1 MNICPGCE
9 AEMDHGLELCAN
21 CAGER
26 AEGPAEGG
34 TESGI
39 EEAIQETA
47 PAESGTES
55 GIACLELE
63 DGQRFE
69 IDRDEVL
76 FGRSDPIDQIEP
88 DVDLSFCGGFE
99 QGVSRRHAIITMD
112 ENGYVLEDLGS
123 TNGTVVNREKLSPG
137 MPVNLVEGDVIHFG
151 KMKAIFHAG
160 AGEGGMS

>member
-21 CAGER
+21 CAGESV
-26 AEGPAEGG
+26 ENPAESG
-34 TESGI
+34 T
-39 EEAIQETA
+39 
-47 PAESGTES
+47 ESGTES

-69 IDRDEVL
+69 LGSEETHI
-76 FGRSDPIDQIEP
+76 GRSDPIDQIEP
-88 DVDLSFCGGFE
+88 DVDLSFHGGFE
-99 QGVSRRHAIITMD
+99 QGVSRRHAIITWN
-112 ENGYVLEDLGS
+112 ENGYALEDLGS
-123 TNGTVVNREKLSPG
+123 TNGTVVNREKVIPG
-137 MPVNLVEGDVIHFG
+137 TPVGLIEGDVIHLG

>member
-9 AEMDHGLELCAN
+9 AEMDHGLELCEN
-21 CAGER
+21 CAGE
-26 AEGPAEGG
+26 GV
-34 TESGI
+34 
-39 EEAIQETA
+39 EEAIDKAAEG

-55 GIACLELE
+55 ETACLELE

-76 FGRSDPIDQIEP
+76 LGRSDPIDQIEP

-99 QGVSRRHAIITMD
+99 QGVSRRHAIITVD
-112 ENGYVLEDLGS
+112 ANGYVLEDLGS

-137 MPVNLVEGDVIHFG
+137 MPVNLVEGDVIHLG

-160 AGEGGMS
+160 AGVGGMS

>member
-9 AEMDHGLELCAN
+9 AEMDHGLELCEN
-21 CAGER
+21 CAGE
-26 AEGPAEGG
+26 GV
-34 TESGI
+34 
-39 EEAIQETA
+39 EEAIDKAAEG

-55 GIACLELE
+55 GTACLELE

-76 FGRSDPIDQIEP
+76 LGRSDPIDQIEP

-99 QGVSRRHAIITMD
+99 QGVSRRHAIITVD
-112 ENGYVLEDLGS
+112 ANGYVLEDLGS

-137 MPVNLVEGDVIHFG
+137 MPVNLVEGDVIHLG

-160 AGEGGMS
+160 AGVGGMP